1 MSDEVIGKKS
11 SMEPGYIWVPYVMA
25 EKIKLQNWVV
35 QRRINKIRTLWDFPI
50 RKQENLND
58 TLGQFNPAQSIKSRY
73 AIKQI
78 NNKFYGTISTSMD
91 GKS

>member
-1 MSDEVIGKKS
+1 MSDELIGKKS
-11 SMEPGYIWVPYVMA
+11 SMEPEYIWLPYIMA
-25 EKIKLQNWVV
+25 ENIKLGNWVV

-50 RKQENLND
+50 GNKENLND
-58 TLGQFNPAQSIKSRY
+58 TFNPPQSIKSRY

-78 NNKFYGTISTSMD
+78 NNNFYGTISTSMN

>member
-25 EKIKLQNWVV
+25 EKIKLDNWVV

-58 TLGQFNPAQSIKSRY
+58 TLNPPHSIKSRY

>member
-11 SMEPGYIWVPYVMA
+11 SMEPGYIWAPYVMA
-25 EKIKLQNWVV
+25 EKIKLGNWVV

-58 TLGQFNPAQSIKSRY
+58 TFNPPQSIKSRY

-78 NNKFYGTISTSMD
+78 NNNFYGTVSTSMD